1 MKVMNKRKFKRM
13 LKEKMLVFGTA
24 GIGKTTIVNKATIPP
39 FFDEVNQAPP
49 ETLNTLYEITHRKVS
64 HQKPY
69 RYIPYKHGKHAYKKD
84 KYTYATKNMCD
95 GKFKTCTNTQTG
107 VTIILRR
114 VK

>member
-13 LKEKMLVFGTA
+13 LKESMLVFSPAGT
-24 GIGKTTIVNKATIPP
+24 GKATIVNKATTSS
-39 FFDEVNQAPP
+39 FFVEVNQASP
-49 ETLNTLYEITHRKVS
+49 EALNTLYEITHRKVS

-69 RYIPYKHGKHAYKKD
+69 RYIPYKHGKHTYKKD
-84 KYTYATKNMCD
+84 KYTYATKNMCE
-95 GKFKTCTNTQTG
+95 GKFKTCTNTRTG

>member
-13 LKEKMLVFGTA
+13 LFSPAGTDKA
-24 GIGKTTIVNKATIPP
+24 TIVNKAPIPL
-39 FFDEVNQAPP
+39 FFDEVNQASP
-49 ETLNTLYEITHRKVS
+49 ETLNTLYEITHKKVS

-84 KYTYATKNMCD
+84 KYIYATKNMCE
-95 GKFKTCTNTQTG
+95 GKFKTCTNTRTG

>member
-13 LKEKMLVFGTA
+13 LKESMLMFSPAGTSKA
-24 GIGKTTIVNKATIPP
+24 AIVNKATIPL
-39 FFDEVNQAPP
+39 FFDEVNQASP
-49 ETLNTLYEITHRKVS
+49 EALNTLHEIAHRKVS

-69 RYIPYKHGKHAYKKD
+69 RYKPYKYGKHAYKKD
-84 KYTYATKNMCD
+84 KYTYATKNMCG
-95 GKFKTCTNTQTG
+95 GKFKTCTNTRTG

>member
-13 LKEKMLVFGTA
+13 LKESMLVFSPAGT
-24 GIGKTTIVNKATIPP
+24 GKATIVNKATTSS
-39 FFDEVNQAPP
+39 FFDEFNQASP
-49 ETLNTLYEITHRKVS
+49 EALNTLYEITHRKVS

-69 RYIPYKHGKHAYKKD
+69 RYIPYKRGKHAHKKD

-95 GKFKTCTNTQTG
+95 GKFKTCTNTRTG

>member
-1 MKVMNKRKFKRM
+1 MKTISKRKFKKM
-13 LKEKMLVFGTA
+13 LKENMLVFGTA
-24 GIGKTTIVNKATIPP
+24 GIGKATITSRAATAI
-39 FFDEVNQAPP
+39 FFDEFNQATP
-49 ETLNTLYEITHRKVS
+49 ETLNSLYKITHRKVS

-69 RYIPYKHGKHAYKKD
+69 RYIPYKRGKHAHKKD

-95 GKFKTCTNTQTG
+95 GKFKTCTNTRTG